1 MKILLVRLRLVG
13 DVVFTTPVIRAVRR
27 KYPDAQLTYAVE
39 PPAAAV
45 VRANPHLDEVIVV
58 PGASGLAR
66 LRSDA
71 ALAWRLRQRAFDLA
85 IDMHGG
91 PRSAWLTWA
100 SGAPT
105 RIGYR
110 IRGRSWMYTTVVDRS
125 PDLEPRHSVVN
136 QWDLLRPLGIE
147 PCEPARDAVEMAEEP
162 DAVASVEHR
171 LAGAAIDA
179 THPLVLIHV
188 SAGNPFRRWPAAAF
202 EELVVGL
209 ARRDARRR
217 IVLTSGP
224 SEAAAAAGIAS
235 QARAR
240 LGPLAAAVPDLGE
253 FDLAEL
259 RALAGR
265 ASVYI
270 GGDSGPMHIAA
281 TTDTPIV
288 ALLGPTLPERSKPWR
303 DARLFS
309 EIVDVSLPCR
319 PCHQRTCQPGDFRCL
334 TWIEPSRVLDAAE
347 RALAAETRPHSG

>member
-27 KYPDAQLTYAVE
+27 KYPEAELTYLVE
-39 PPAAAV
+39 PSAAAV
-45 VRANPHLDEVIVV
+45 VQANPHLDDVIVV
-58 PGASGLAR
+58 PRASGLSR
-66 LRSDA
+66 IMGDA
-71 ALAWRLRQRAFDLA
+71 ALAWRLRRRQFDLA

-91 PRSAWLTWA
+91 PRAAWLTWA
-100 SGAPT
+100 TGAPA
-105 RIGYR
+105 RIGYD
-110 IRGRSWMYTTVVDRS
+110 IKGRRWMYTTVVDRS
-125 PDLEPRHSVVN
+125 PDLAARHSVVN
-136 QWDLLRPLGIE
+136 QWDLLRTLDVGDCDPT
-147 PCEPARDAVEMAEEP
+147 RDAVEMAEAP
-162 DAVASVEHR
+162 RAMASVEAR
-171 LAGAAIDA
+171 LAAAAIDA

-202 EELVVGL
+202 EDLVVGL
-209 ARRDARRR
+209 VERDAHRR

-224 SEAAAAAGIAS
+224 SEAAAASGIAS
-235 QARAR
+235 RARAR

-303 DARLFS
+303 DPRLFS

-319 PCHQRTCQPGDFRCL
+319 PCHQRTCEPGDFRCL
-334 TWIEPSRVLDAAE
+334 TWIEPARVLDAAE
-347 RALAAETRPHSG
+347 RALAAGALTRSN

>member
-1 MKILLVRLRLVG
+1 
-13 DVVFTTPVIRAVRR
+13 
-27 KYPDAQLTYAVE
+27 
-39 PPAAAV
+39 
-45 VRANPHLDEVIVV
+45 
-58 PGASGLAR
+58 
-66 LRSDA
+66 
-71 ALAWRLRQRAFDLA
+71 
-85 IDMHGG
+85 
-91 PRSAWLTWA
+91 
-100 SGAPT
+100 
-105 RIGYR
+105 
-110 IRGRSWMYTTVVDRS
+110 
-125 PDLEPRHSVVN
+125 
-136 QWDLLRPLGIE
+136 
-147 PCEPARDAVEMAEEP
+147 MAEEP